1 MDNPLLLKERLN
13 TYSQTMARQQGRML
27 LELSERVNRDFLKD
41 RTVGNAF
48 RHEMHCFVNDKLQKC
63 QQVGEAA
70 NVAMREMKQEYQS
83 LSEQERL
90 LRTDAVTPYA
100 VMRKKVSHDAVVTY
114 VLAGVGFLSG
124 IAQILLGV
132 GLDWTGVG
140 AIPGTLLLINGINNV
155 YENGY
160 TLLFGKNTIGPSRM
174 MYRSAASTLGYSHSA
189 ADMALG
195 GVDLLLSGYGLLKLS
210 LKPEAWRLFRY
221 INTDYIRGWRN
232 MGRTSLMLEGGA
244 DVSTLN
250 SIYKG
255 SQEQ

>member
-100 VMRKKVSHDAVVTY
+100 VMRKKVSHDAVVT
-114 VLAGVGFLSG
+114 
-124 IAQILLGV
+124 
-132 GLDWTGVG
+132 
-140 AIPGTLLLINGINNV
+140 
-155 YENGY
+155 
-160 TLLFGKNTIGPSRM
+160 
-174 MYRSAASTLGYSHSA
+174 
-189 ADMALG
+189 
-195 GVDLLLSGYGLLKLS
+195 
-210 LKPEAWRLFRY
+210 
-221 INTDYIRGWRN
+221 
-232 MGRTSLMLEGGA
+232 
-244 DVSTLN
+244 
-250 SIYKG
+250 
-255 SQEQ
+255 

>member
-1 MDNPLLLKERLN
+1 MSTKTVIRCYL
-13 TYSQTMARQQGRML
+13 AR
-27 LELSERVNRDFLKD
+27 
-41 RTVGNAF
+41 
-48 RHEMHCFVNDKLQKC
+48 
-63 QQVGEAA
+63 
-70 NVAMREMKQEYQS
+70 
-83 LSEQERL
+83 
-90 LRTDAVTPYA
+90 
-100 VMRKKVSHDAVVTY
+100 
-114 VLAGVGFLSG
+114 
-124 IAQILLGV
+124 ILLG
-132 GLDWTGVG
+132 
-140 AIPGTLLLINGINNV
+140 PG
-155 YENGY
+155 
-160 TLLFGKNTIGPSRM
+160 RM

-232 MGRTSLMLEGGA
+232 MGRTSLMLEDGA